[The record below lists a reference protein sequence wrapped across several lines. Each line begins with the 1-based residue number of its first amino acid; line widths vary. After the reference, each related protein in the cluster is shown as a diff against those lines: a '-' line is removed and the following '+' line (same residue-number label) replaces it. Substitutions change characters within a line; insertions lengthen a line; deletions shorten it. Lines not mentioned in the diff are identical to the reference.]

1 MRGRGRRPMFRPG
14 FRPLHRPVWP
24 RFGWGMRWGWGWL
37 LFPLLVVGGCLAATF
52 LLPLMRL
59 FLGW

>member
-14 FRPLHRPVWP
+14 FRPIRRPMRPW
-24 RFGWGMRWGWGWL
+24 FGWGWHRGWGWL
-37 LFPLLVVGGCLAATF
+37 LLPLLAIGGCLTATF

-59 FLGW
+59 FFRW

>member
-1 MRGRGRRPMFRPG
+1 MFRPG
-14 FRPLHRPVWP
+14 FRPVHRPVRPW
-24 RFGWGMRWGWGWL
+24 FGWGRRWGWGWL
-37 LFPLLVVGGCLAATF
+37 LLPLLVVGGCLAATF